1 MTGQTFAGPT
11 VQSNVALETP
21 TRVTDRKSAGPIVPS
36 SVEFETPVK
45 GPEQVL
51 KLLPRPA
58 GARPGVHDRTKE
70 AMDASRPPAVNQG
83 KRTTAPC
90 GAFTADGADGLTE
103 DQWRLSQLCAE
114 AEALSGSPWRS
125 VWPPQPHSTVPGVHS
140 RTKEAMDASRPP
152 TARPGQV
159 KKLPLRNV

>member
-21 TRVTDRKSAGPIVPS
+21 TRVADRKSAGPIVPS

-58 GARPGVHDRTKE
+58 GARPGVHNRTKE

-83 KRTTAPC
+83 KRTTTPC
-90 GAFTADGADGLTE
+90 GVSHTPE
-103 DQWRLSQLCAE
+103 DQRRLSQLFAE
-114 AEALSGSPWRS
+114 AAAASGSPWRS
-125 VWPPQPHSTVPGVHS
+125 VLPGRYSPTPKVATAVTDS
-140 RTKEAMDASRPP
+140 RLE
-152 TARPGQV
+152 
-159 KKLPLRNV
+159 